1 MNSSRYL
8 LSLIVMLVSITV
20 VDPAKAQV
28 GSSGYVLPLD
38 LAIDAARA
46 AVKSCESSGY
56 KVSVAVVDAAGNVKV
71 QLKGDQSTVHTKDT
85 SFRKAY
91 TVVSMGPIFKTDT
104 GTEFASYLRGNPNAL
119 AFLSIPNIITLP
131 GSVAVKV
138 KGDFVA
144 GIGVG
149 GAPGGDK
156 DEVCAQAGLQAII
169 EKLPK

>member
-1 MNSSRYL
+1 MKL
-8 LSLIVMLVSITV
+8 LCSKRCFCLVLCGLAFQVS
-20 VDPAKAQV
+20 AQV
-28 GSSGYVLPLD
+28 GASGYELPLD
-38 LAIDAARA
+38 LAIDAARE
-46 AVKSCESSGY
+46 AVRSCESSGY
-56 KVSVAVVDAAGNVKV
+56 KVSVAVVDPSGLIKV

-91 TVVSMGPIFKTDT
+91 TIVSMGPIFKVDNGTD
-104 GTEFASYLRGNPNAL
+104 FANYLKSNPNAS
-119 AFLSIPNIITLP
+119 AFLTIPNIITLP

-156 DEVCAQAGLQAII
+156 DEVCAQSGLKKITDR
-169 EKLPK
+169 LPK